1 MVLKEEVEAE
11 RWVWSNTWLLLLFF
25 FFLHFMAGLHLQHME
40 VPGAKGQT
48 EAVFVTATTMPDPSC
63 I

>member
-1 MVLKEEVEAE
+1 MGLVKYLVA
-11 RWVWSNTWLLLLFF
+11 SSFFF

-40 VPGAKGQT
+40 VPEAKGQT